1 MAYLKK
7 AQDRKQEIL
16 DKISFG
22 TIILECRP
30 KKGKED
36 RTKLVTRDDWTRG
49 FFVLNKKKIMDIC
62 TKDIYSMDFLF
73 KRNKFV
79 GGFDVKNKNIF
90 KKMFNL
96 TFLDKIF
103 GKDKKVIQKAKKVSV
118 TNFLEILIRKEN
130 KGLKDFAFIHKNFK
144 RIF

>member
-7 AQDRKQEIL
+7 TQDRKQEIL
-16 DKISFG
+16 NKISFG

-30 KKGKED
+30 KKGQEGK
-36 RTKLVTRDDWTRG
+36 TKLVNRDDWTRG
-49 FFVLNKKKIMDIC
+49 YFVLNKKKIMDIYS
-62 TKDIYSMDFLF
+62 KDIYSMDFLF

-96 TFLDKIF
+96 TLLDKIF
-103 GKDKKVIQKAKKVSV
+103 GKDKKVVQKAQKVSI
-118 TNFLEILIRKEN
+118 TNFLEVLIDREN
-130 KGLKDFAFIHKNFK
+130 KGMKDFAFVHKNFR